1 MSDLLTRNVSP
12 KIHEK
17 LKKLAA
23 KKGLSVQQV
32 TVKALESYLQA
43 SEIEERLEQISNRL
57 GVSIDPADISQIIK
71 EERSKRP

>member
-71 EERSKRP
+71 EERSNRP

>member
-23 KKGLSVQQV
+23 KRGLSVQQV

-57 GVSIDPADISQIIK
+57 GVSIDPADISQIIN

>member
-57 GVSIDPADISQIIK
+57 GVSIDPADISQIIT

>member
-1 MSDLLTRNVSP
+1 MQSFFCILLESTV
-12 KIHEK
+12 E
-17 LKKLAA
+17 
-23 KKGLSVQQV
+23 LSVQQV

>member
-12 KIHEK
+12 KIHDK